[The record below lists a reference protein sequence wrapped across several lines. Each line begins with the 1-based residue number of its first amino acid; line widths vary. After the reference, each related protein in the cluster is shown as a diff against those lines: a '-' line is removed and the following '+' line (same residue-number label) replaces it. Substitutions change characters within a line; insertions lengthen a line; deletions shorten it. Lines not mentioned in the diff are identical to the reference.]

1 MAGLNRIHQN
11 LSTAPNFRRSRDE
24 ARVWKKKR
32 EKKEGKKKEKLR
44 VTGSALMMAGPQA
57 GPEGLCAL
65 TCLSKRCYS
74 RRRCMR
80 VVSFQALHCVQNAGD
95 VIILYN
101 DLDIYST
108 HLSSLASSN
117 AVTTVPYRVVYITLL
132 DASC

>member
-1 MAGLNRIHQN
+1 
-11 LSTAPNFRRSRDE
+11 
-24 ARVWKKKR
+24 
-32 EKKEGKKKEKLR
+32 
-44 VTGSALMMAGPQA
+44 
-57 GPEGLCAL
+57 
-65 TCLSKRCYS
+65 
-74 RRRCMR
+74 MR